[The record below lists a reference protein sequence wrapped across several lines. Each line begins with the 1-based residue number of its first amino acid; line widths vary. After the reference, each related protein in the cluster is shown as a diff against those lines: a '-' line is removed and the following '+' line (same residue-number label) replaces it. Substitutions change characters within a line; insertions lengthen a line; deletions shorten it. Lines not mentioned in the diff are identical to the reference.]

1 MYTVYTVSGACGGP
15 MSRVLPLWQ
24 VDCEAAA
31 HLNGSHF
38 FWVHGAARDAA
49 SLEANI
55 FSRQFPSGNFNS
67 EGLKRLQSGAMYVRS
82 WSRRAACRRMH
93 HGCSI
98 LGLALNAFAARE
110 RVQLTRTRLTCYGFA
125 LQMISE

>member
-1 MYTVYTVSGACGGP
+1 MYNVYTVSGACGGP

-55 FSRQFPSGNFNS
+55 VSRQFPSILKGS
-67 EGLKRLQSGAMYVRS
+67 SGSRAEQCVLEVGAGAQLVEGCTMDAQ
-82 WSRRAACRRMH
+82 
-93 HGCSI
+93 
-98 LGLALNAFAARE
+98 F
-110 RVQLTRTRLTCYGFA
+110 
-125 LQMISE
+125 